1 MKEQNERKM
10 LSYTDKWVEELS
22 LLSSI
27 IQKTPL
33 EKTTKWGSDVFTYD
47 GKNVLSYGGFKN
59 YFALWFYNGVFLQD
73 KYHVLISAQEG
84 ITKSLRQW
92 RFSSVAEI
100 DERKILEYVNE
111 AIAIEKKGL
120 RIAPEKEKQVEIPQL
135 FAEMLSE
142 DKTLKESF
150 DRLTLG
156 KQKEYMLYIAEAKQ
170 EATKVK
176 RLEKV
181 RPMILLGIGLNDKY
195 KK

>member
-120 RIAPEKEKQVEIPQL
+120 RIAPEKEKPVEIPQL
-135 FAEMLSE
+135 FVEMLSE

-150 DRLTLG
+150 DRLTPG

-181 RPMILLGIGLNDKY
+181 RPMILSGIGLNDKY

>member
-1 MKEQNERKM
+1 MKEQNDRKM

-111 AIAIEKKGL
+111 AIAIEKMGL
-120 RIAPEKEKQVEIPQL
+120 RIAPEKEKPVEIPQL
-135 FAEMLSE
+135 FVEMLSE

-150 DRLTLG
+150 DRLTPG

>member
-1 MKEQNERKM
+1 MKEQNEGKM

-120 RIAPEKEKQVEIPQL
+120 RIAPEKEKPVEIPQL
-135 FAEMLSE
+135 FVEMLSE

-150 DRLTLG
+150 DRLTPG

-181 RPMILLGIGLNDKY
+181 RPMILSGIGLNDKY